1 MRDFSVTGDQNLRV
15 GQPSTV
21 EIAFLDEA
29 IETGKAAG
37 IEAAGKA
44 HAGILFGCWS
54 QLLCRVIAGKAT
66 CLAVRPGRRA
76 RPSSL
81 TMGTN
86 RTASLP
92 ARPLIAMIAL
102 AIFIHAL
109 DRNLCHRRTA
119 DQGRAGPHQHPDRD
133 LLLSAFFWTYV
144 PGHVLAGWLIEKLNA
159 RRALALA
166 LAVWSLATVLTGF
179 ATSFAMLLVLRLLLG
194 LGESAGFPASSK
206 LLAEALPREKLGTA
220 NGLVGAGLMLG
231 NGLGVL
237 LGGMVL
243 AAMGWQALFFV
254 FGGISLLWLLPWLA
268 MTSGR
273 KPLIQPTEPAPPA
286 PGYAV
291 MLARRETWAAA
302 GDVLFNYPY
311 FIVLSWLPL
320 YLVKQQGFAITTM
333 AWLGGLVY
341 LLGAAINF
349 WAGRG
354 STAGLPPA
362 PMPRACANRW
372 CWHPLPSRWS
382 ACWPAL
388 WAIRGS
394 RLRGCWAIRCRSGL
408 VGLYLHGR
416 GRQWPDPAAPE
427 MDRLAERIG
436 RPVGSGRPAGYGRA
450 DRRDRRLPHGLP
462 VRGAG
467 LGGGTVLLGG
477 NDWPG
482 RAARLGFAAAAA
494 LVPLYKFA
502 PARHRLRA

>member
-1 MRDFSVTGDQNLRV
+1 
-15 GQPSTV
+15 
-21 EIAFLDEA
+21 
-29 IETGKAAG
+29 
-37 IEAAGKA
+37 
-44 HAGILFGCWS
+44 
-54 QLLCRVIAGKAT
+54 
-66 CLAVRPGRRA
+66 
-76 RPSSL
+76 
-81 TMGTN
+81 MGTN

-109 DRNLCHRRTA
+109 DRGNFATA
-119 DQGRAGPHQHPDRD
+119 APLIKDGLGLTNTQTG

-273 KPLIQPTEPAPPA
+273 KPLIQPAEPAPPA

-291 MLARRETWAAA
+291 MLARRETWAAML
-302 GDVLFNYPY
+302 GMFCSNYPY

-349 WAGRG
+349 WGGPWVDRRIAAGADAPRLRKQVVLASSAIAVVCMLACALG
-354 STAGLPPA
+354 DTRVAVAGLLGYSLSIGLGPIGTFTVGQTMA
-362 PMPRACANRW
+362 G
-372 CWHPLPSRWS
+372 PSGAGKW
-382 ACWPAL
+382 
-388 WAIRGS
+388 I
-394 RLRGCWAIRCRSGL
+394 GL
-408 VGLYLHGR
+408 
-416 GRQWPDPAAPE
+416 QN
-427 MDRLAERIG
+427 
-436 RPVGSGRPAGYGRA
+436 GSG
-450 DRRDRRLPHGLP
+450 GLSGVVGP
-462 VRGAG
+462 LVTG
-467 LGGGTVLLGG
+467 VLIDATGDYRMAFL
-477 NDWPG
+477 
-482 RAARLGFAAAAA
+482 FAA
-494 LVPLYKFA
+494 LVSAAGLFFWGVMIGRVEPLDWDS
-502 PARHRLRA
+502 PPQRP